1 MKGMILM
8 TSFYDLLKSLTRPK
22 LRIMNRI
29 VLIDVIAIVL
39 TLIYQVYRGD
49 LETDTPPA
57 ITLSYSVFVAIVA
70 FVLMSRNSEH
80 IFVSDAYRL
89 IPASDT
95 KLYSVNLLSSFIGM
109 VYAGI
114 TQVVL
119 WVIAA
124 IPFWGDFGT
133 QFKKMFHYTMNSD
146 KQNFVRNMILVTIG
160 AILLAIAMT
169 LLLWASITLI
179 HLAGDALTAF
189 LPDSRQKF
197 FRFVL
202 YVVVIVAFLY
212 VFSIIANRV
221 DGVMN
226 HFFNMNG
233 DTIASIYY
241 AAIYLLGFTAL
252 ESVGSVYLLKH
263 WVETDS

>member
-1 MKGMILM
+1 M

-49 LETDTPPA
+49 LETDTPLA

-124 IPFWGDFGT
+124 IPFWGDFGA
-133 QFKKMFHYTMNSD
+133 QFKKMFHYTYMHSD
-146 KQNFVRNMILVTIG
+146 RPNFVKNMILLTIG
-160 AILLAIAMT
+160 TILLAIAMT

-179 HLAGDALTAF
+179 HLTGNALTAF

-197 FRFVL
+197 FRFIL
-202 YVVVIVAFLY
+202 YIVVIVAFLY
-212 VFSIIANRV
+212 IFSIIENRV

-226 HFFNMNG
+226 HFFSS
-233 DTIASIYY
+233 DTNSDMSLYY
-241 AAIYLLGFTAL
+241 ATSYLLGFTAL